1 MPQSDKQP
9 HVKDDVIH
17 INGQEIP
24 YRLTRSRRRTLGLS
38 VTEAG
43 VRVNVP
49 KWVSQ
54 AEIDSFLQ
62 ERIQWLM
69 RNLEKIEKNRREQ
82 PVLGN
87 GETVFY
93 LGVPLQIRVA
103 PCLFADVRR
112 NGRILWVSS
121 PDESSVPELV
131 RNWFR
136 ERAAPLLKRRLMAHA
151 RKQGGRI
158 PRFDLSDARTQW
170 GICHPDGRIRLNWRL
185 ALAPLSIIDYV
196 AAHEVA
202 HLVHA
207 DHSQRFWRQV
217 ECLCPEADTAREWL
231 NRHGHK
237 LMI

>member
-1 MPQSDKQP
+1 MPESSKQR
-9 HVKDDVIH
+9 VKDDVIR

-24 YRLTRSRRRTLGLS
+24 YRLTRSRRRTLGLA
-38 VTEAG
+38 VTEDG

-54 AEIDSFLQ
+54 AEIDQFLQ
-62 ERIQWLM
+62 ERIQWLL
-69 RNLEKIEKNRREQ
+69 RNLEKIEQNRREQ
-82 PVLGN
+82 PVLSH

-103 PCLFADVRR
+103 PCLFPDVRR
-112 NGRILWVSS
+112 NGRMLWVSS
-121 PDESSVPELV
+121 PDEASVPELV
-131 RNWFR
+131 RAWFR
-136 ERAAPLLKRRLMAHA
+136 ERAVPLLKRRLMIHA

-158 PRFDLSDARTQW
+158 PQFDLSDARTQW

-185 ALAPLSIIDYV
+185 AQAPLSIIDYV

-217 ECLCPEADTAREWL
+217 ERLYPEADTAREWL

>member
-1 MPQSDKQP
+1 MPESSKQQY
-9 HVKDDVIH
+9 KDDVIR

-54 AEIDSFLQ
+54 QEIDQFLQ
-62 ERIQWLM
+62 ERIQWLL
-69 RNLEKIEKNRREQ
+69 RNLEKMEQNRREQ
-82 PVLGN
+82 PVLGH

-103 PCLFADVRR
+103 PCLFPDVRR
-112 NGRILWVSS
+112 NERVLWLTS
-121 PDESSVPELV
+121 PDDASVPELV
-131 RNWFR
+131 RTWFR
-136 ERAAPLLKRRLMAHA
+136 QRAVPLLKRRLMMHA
-151 RKQGGRI
+151 RKQGGRV

-185 ALAPLSIIDYV
+185 AQAPLSIIDYV

-207 DHSQRFWRQV
+207 DHSPRFWRQV
-217 ECLCPEADTAREWL
+217 EILYPEADTAREWL
-231 NRHGHK
+231 TRHGHR

>member
-1 MPQSDKQP
+1 MPEANAI
-9 HVKDDVIH
+9 IH
-17 INGQEIP
+17 IQGRKIA
-24 YRLTRSRRRTLGLS
+24 YCLTRTHRRTLGLS
-38 VTEAG
+38 VTDSG

-54 AEIDSFLQ
+54 AEIDRFLH
-62 ERIQWLM
+62 ERIDWLLK
-69 RNLEKIEKNRREQ
+69 NLQKIEVRRREQ
-82 PVLGN
+82 PVLRH

-112 NGRILWVSS
+112 NGRMLWVSCAQ
-121 PDESSVPELV
+121 DGEVADLIGD
-131 RNWFR
+131 WLKQ
-136 ERAAPLLKRRLMAHA
+136 RATNLLQRRLMMFA

-170 GICHPDGRIRLNWRL
+170 GICHTDGRIRLNWRL
-185 ALAPLSIIDYV
+185 AQAPLSIIDYV

-207 DHSQRFWRQV
+207 DHSTRFWAQV
-217 ECLCPEADTAREWL
+217 ERLYPNADAAREWL
-231 NRHGHK
+231 RRHGHK
-237 LMI
+237 LML

>member
-1 MPQSDKQP
+1 MPESPKQ
-9 HVKDDVIH
+9 HVKDEVIC

-38 VTEAG
+38 VTESG

-54 AEIDSFLQ
+54 AEIDLFLQ
-62 ERIQWLM
+62 ERIQWLL
-69 RNLEKIEKNRREQ
+69 RNLEKMEQNRREQ
-82 PVLGN
+82 TVLGH

-112 NGRILWVSS
+112 NGRMLWVSS
-121 PDESSVPELV
+121 PDDTSVPEQV
-131 RNWFR
+131 RTWLR
-136 ERAAPLLKRRLMAHA
+136 ERAVPLLKRRLVVHA
-151 RKQGGRI
+151 RRQGGRM
-158 PRFDLSDARTQW
+158 PQFGLSDARTQW

-185 ALAPLSIIDYV
+185 VQAPLSIIDYV

-202 HLVHA
+202 HLMYA
-207 DHSQRFWRQV
+207 DHSPRFWRQV
-217 ECLCPEADTAREWL
+217 ECICPEADAARDWL

>member
-1 MPQSDKQP
+1 MPESHKQR
-9 HVKDDVIH
+9 VKEEIIR
-17 INGQEIP
+17 INGQEIS

-54 AEIDSFLQ
+54 TEIDQFLQ

-69 RNLEKIEKNRREQ
+69 RNLEKIEQKRREQ
-82 PVLGN
+82 PVLCH

-103 PCLFADVRR
+103 PCLFPDVRR
-112 NGRILWVSS
+112 NGRMLWVSS
-121 PDESSVPELV
+121 PDEASVPELV
-131 RNWFR
+131 RAWFR
-136 ERAAPLLKRRLMAHA
+136 ERAAPLLRRRLMAHA
-151 RKQGGRI
+151 RRQGGRI
-158 PRFDLSDARTQW
+158 PQFDLSDARTQW

-207 DHSQRFWRQV
+207 DHSPRFWRQV
-217 ECLCPEADTAREWL
+217 EILYPEADTAREWL
-231 NRHGHK
+231 NRHGHR